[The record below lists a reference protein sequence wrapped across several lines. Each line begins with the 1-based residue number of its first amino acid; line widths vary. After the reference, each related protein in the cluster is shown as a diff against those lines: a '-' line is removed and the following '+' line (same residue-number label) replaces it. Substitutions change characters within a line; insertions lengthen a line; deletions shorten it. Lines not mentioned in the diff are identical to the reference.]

1 VPSITAYSGAP
12 GTVRADDGVPDT
24 PTTRNSTSKSKNLK
38 SDIDQQLGK
47 ETKNRSTNQKA
58 KGEELP
64 QQSLADSGSM
74 SPRDV
79 QQALL
84 FYTDQEWISYQ
95 RTHGG
100 NADMEAFLRDCWL
113 PASATAKTDVRE
125 RYRIDSQMVM
135 DSLSEVMK
143 EYHTPTLLHLI
154 CGQAKWKVV
163 KVLDKPSG
171 KYRIKANPGVVR
183 FTGLEQVNATFEKR
197 GELVRYL
204 MRGHHTLYKRLPL
217 SSQEVPPPL
226 IYALDKFKHLPIGSN
241 PFLQLFV
248 SEDPEE
254 SARQLDPFTQQGGEA
269 QEEEEE
275 PVDMDEGEEE
285 EGEES
290 IEPSLSGDAVSQVES
305 QSVPDPGWI
314 HELLPRICSA
324 DAAGLDCVIKLFPK
338 LSKDRLALQSKEG
351 NTVLHLAA
359 RYKYACDESKEARG
373 KLIQVIRELVAKYPE
388 AVGVLNKDGESPYLH
403 RIKTYQTKEGVS
415 SDILPDDPIT
425 FYLKQLC
432 ISRNEPGKTLKLL
445 YAMND
450 EKREQE
456 PRFYLNLSGT
466 TYYKKQFSRTR
477 VESLLETLSLDNI
490 LKFVKIVP
498 FTVLDDDT
506 DAELDDHDST
516 GLKETQFDGIDSSAA
531 LAHREDGPPNNCE
544 MVFDYLRNAAKV
556 QAIYEVAVEE
566 SNIEDKKY
574 PPHTD
579 DAIAQCLVAP
589 FSDHILTWDWQK
601 IDICSELLRKVA
613 PNVETLYLYT
623 SGSNAILRSWSSTEG
638 LIELPNVTN
647 TCYSHLSY
655 PFVDKTGADPLH
667 TAQESISHR
676 LQSSCM
682 LPVSPIPM
690 VMGVRRRL
698 LT

>member
-1 VPSITAYSGAP
+1 MPSATAYPGAP
-12 GTVRADDGVPDT
+12 GTVRADNVVPET
-24 PTTRNSTSKSKNLK
+24 PTTRNSTSKGKNFK
-38 SDIDQQLGK
+38 SDIDQQLDK
-47 ETKNRSTNQKA
+47 EIKSNRNTNQKA
-58 KGEELP
+58 TGEQLP
-64 QQSLADSGSM
+64 QQSLADSDSM
-74 SPRDV
+74 TTRDV

-84 FYTDQEWISYQ
+84 FYTDQEWVSYQ
-95 RTHGG
+95 RTHGD
-100 NADMEAFLRDCWL
+100 NADMEAFLRECWL
-113 PASATAKTDVRE
+113 PASANAKTDVRE
-125 RYRIDSQMVM
+125 RYRIDSERVM
-135 DSLSEVMK
+135 KSLSEVMK
-143 EYHTPTLLHLI
+143 EYHIPTLLHLI

-183 FTGLEQVNATFEKR
+183 FTGLEQVHATFEKR
-197 GELVRYL
+197 GELVKYL
-204 MRGHHTLYKRLPL
+204 MRNHRTLYKRLPL
-217 SSQEVPPPL
+217 SQEVPPPL
-226 IYALDKFKHLPIGSN
+226 IYALDKFKHLPVGCN

-275 PVDMDEGEEE
+275 PVDMEDGEEEEE
-285 EGEES
+285 EGEEVVES
-290 IEPSLSGDAVSQVES
+290 SQSVDAVAQVES

-324 DAAGLDCVIKLFPK
+324 DAVGLDCVTKLFPN

-359 RYKYACDESKEARG
+359 RYKYACDESKEAMG
-373 KLIQVIRELVAKYPE
+373 ELLQVIKELVRKYPD

-403 RIKTYQTKEGVS
+403 RVKSYQAKEGLL

-432 ISRNEPGKTLKLL
+432 ISQNEPRKTLKLL
-445 YAMND
+445 YAIND
-450 EKREQE
+450 EKRERE
-456 PRFYLNLSGT
+456 PRFYLNLSGA

-498 FTVLDDDT
+498 FTVLDDGT
-506 DAELDDHDST
+506 DADDDHEYV
-516 GLKETQFDGIDSSAA
+516 GLKETQFDGVDSSAT
-531 LAHREDGPPNNCE
+531 LPHLEDGPPNNCE
-544 MVFDYLRNAAKV
+544 MIFDYLRNTTKV

-579 DAIAQCLVAP
+579 DAIAQCLAAP

-601 IDICSELLRKVA
+601 IDICSELLCKVA
-613 PNVETLYLYT
+613 PNVETLYLY
-623 SGSNAILRSWSSTEG
+623 SGGSNAILRSWSSAEG
-638 LIELPNVTN
+638 LIGLPNV
-647 TCYSHLSY
+647 
-655 PFVDKTGADPLH
+655 
-667 TAQESISHR
+667 
-676 LQSSCM
+676 
-682 LPVSPIPM
+682 
-690 VMGVRRRL
+690 
-698 LT
+698 